1 MRIVRFIVLLLVLTG
16 AINWG
21 LWGAFQ
27 YDIIHD
33 ILGPKNLMLSR
44 LIYVLIGLA
53 GIYGISF
60 LFSIGTCGYH
70 HKCEKENKEEHTE

>member
-1 MRIVRFIVLLLVLTG
+1 MRIVRFIVLLLVLIG

-27 YDIIHD
+27 YDIIQD
-33 ILGPKNLMLSR
+33 IFGSGGLARFLY
-44 LIYVLIGLA
+44 IIVGLA

-60 LFSIGTCGYH
+60 LFSIGTCGYT
-70 HKCEKENKEEHTE
+70 HKCEKETHEE

>member
-1 MRIVRFIVLLLVLTG
+1 MRIVRLIVLLLVLIG

-27 YDIIHD
+27 YDLIQD
-33 ILGPKNLMLSR
+33 IFGSEHSLWSKF
-44 LIYVLIGLA
+44 IYILIGLA

-60 LFSIGTCGYH
+60 LFSIGTCGFH
-70 HKCEKENKEEHTE
+70 HCCEKESNE

>member
-1 MRIVRFIVLLLVLTG
+1 MRIIRFIVLFLVLIG

-27 YDIIHD
+27 YDIIKD
-33 ILGPKNLMLSR
+33 IFGAQQPAWTKFAY
-44 LIYVLIGLA
+44 IIIGLA

-60 LFSIGTCGYH
+60 FFSIGTCGYH
-70 HKCEKENKEEHTE
+70 HKCEKETKE

>member
-1 MRIVRFIVLLLVLTG
+1 MRFVRFIVLLLIIAG

-27 YDIIHD
+27 YDIIQD
-33 ILGPKNLMLSR
+33 VFGSEQSGWARI
-44 LIYVLIGLA
+44 IYVIIGLA

-60 LFSIGTCGYH
+60 FFSSGTCGFHY
-70 HKCEKENKEEHTE
+70 KKEIKE